1 MTNYLLEN
9 FLADC
14 LNEAQHAVHWQS
26 E

>member
-1 MTNYLLEN
+1 MTNYLLEY

-14 LNEAQHAVHWQS
+14 LSEAQHAVRWQS